1 MLEMAVCTV
10 VERGKVGRELKDVAV
25 MRNTRWPVSVCRFL
39 SLFSVIAGASA
50 YAETPQSRQSVGN
63 LVTVKKLNWRIAES
77 LAGEAVNACERQGYS
92 VTASV
97 VDPSGHQQAVIKGDT
112 VPLQSLSVSYRKAYT
127 AFSYGMAFNKNST
140 SELIAAKV
148 TGPLDGAVL
157 ATEPEIIFI
166 AGGVTLRTADGT
178 VIGGI
183 GVSGAPGGDKDEAC
197 ARAAVDKLQTSFR

>member
-1 MLEMAVCTV
+1 MMRFASYPVVLCGALVLSCAFPCSLVLAAVHEPAGSNLITV
-10 VERGKVGRELKDVAV
+10 R
-25 MRNTRWPVSVCRFL
+25 
-39 SLFSVIAGASA
+39 
-50 YAETPQSRQSVGN
+50 
-63 LVTVKKLNWRIAES
+63 KLNWRTAEN
-77 LAGEAVNACERQGYS
+77 LASEAVRVCEGQGYS
-92 VTASV
+92 VTATV

-127 AFSYGMAFNKNST
+127 AFSYGMAFNRNST

-148 TGPLDGAVL
+148 TGPQDGAVL
-157 ATEPEIIFI
+157 ATEPEVIFI

-197 ARAAVDKLQTSFR
+197 ARAAVEKLKSSFN